1 MRCTATERFWLGL
14 LAFVSIAGLNGVFVW
29 ALLARPDLLQAAM
42 QNPVAAVFIVEALV
56 MTGVLAYFL
65 NRWQVS
71 RLHWAWFVGLSLL
84 GGLAF
89 ALPVVLLWSDR
100 RQAISAAGGG
110 SITSR

>member
-1 MRCTATERFWLGL
+1 MRYTVGERFWLGL
-14 LAFVSIAGLNGVFVW
+14 LAFVGVAGLNGVFVW
-29 ALLARPDLLQAAM
+29 ALLVRPDLLHAAM
-42 QNPVAAVFIVEALV
+42 RNPVAAVFIVEALV

-100 RQAISAAGGG
+100 RQAIAGGGG
-110 SITSR
+110 SITPH